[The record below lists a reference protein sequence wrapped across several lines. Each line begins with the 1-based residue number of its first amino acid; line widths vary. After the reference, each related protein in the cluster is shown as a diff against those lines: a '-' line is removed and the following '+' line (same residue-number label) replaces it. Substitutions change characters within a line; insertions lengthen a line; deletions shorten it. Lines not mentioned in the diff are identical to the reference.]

1 MKLQRMEFIKTGA
14 YLQMKCQMCNKQIK
28 KESYVKCRVLCPLC
42 FEKEKQRTSGGLST
56 FKRVKKFWGM
66 WR

>member
-1 MKLQRMEFIKTGA
+1 
-14 YLQMKCQMCNKQIK
+14 MKCQMCNKQIK